1 MTTLDDLF
9 WGNEQ
14 NWTNFLASG
23 AFDGIGFT
31 AVYASDS
38 PVFSLGAGFQGWF
51 YGVLSC
57 GGDPSPDGTT
67 GPAVN
72 DYSNFAG
79 VWGTGTYVTGVAGTS
94 INNCGVYGQTEQDP
108 GSSIPRVIQAGVFG
122 AANTGPGVVGWSTTW
137 NGVEGWAY
145 QGTAVLGVSETGYG
159 VQGASTWQPGVLG
172 ASDNDAG
179 VYGLSDPEQLEGP
192 TVNNPVTTASVV
204 GTSNSRHGVIGTT
217 NEAIAIFGVSTN
229 GWGIVGVTSN
239 PNGYAG
245 AFYGNAM
252 VTGTLTASV
261 KNGVVKFPD
270 GTQRLLHCMESPEH
284 WFEDFGSAK
293 LARGRAVVKFDA
305 DFAKVI
311 RSGDYH
317 VFVTPEG
324 DCRGIY
330 VRRKSANRF
339 EVREVTN
346 GKSSIEFSYRI
357 VGRRKDIKGHRRFA
371 KFDMPVPPPA
381 PRARRPSLTRAAFIA
396 ELEREARARA
406 TPSMRRSD
414 REVAAMPTAR
424 LIPGRRPPAR
434 RR

>member
-1 MTTLDDLF
+1 
-9 WGNEQ
+9 
-14 NWTNFLASG
+14 
-23 AFDGIGFT
+23 
-31 AVYASDS
+31 
-38 PVFSLGAGFQGWF
+38 
-51 YGVLSC
+51 
-57 GGDPSPDGTT
+57 
-67 GPAVN
+67 
-72 DYSNFAG
+72 
-79 VWGTGTYVTGVAGTS
+79 
-94 INNCGVYGQTEQDP
+94 
-108 GSSIPRVIQAGVFG
+108 
-122 AANTGPGVVGWSTTW
+122 
-137 NGVEGWAY
+137 
-145 QGTAVLGVSETGYG
+145 
-159 VQGASTWQPGVLG
+159 VLG

-179 VYGLSDPEQLEGP
+179 VFGLSDPEQLEGP
-192 TVNNPVTTASVV
+192 TVSNPVTTASVV

-293 LARGRAVVKFDA
+293 LARGRTVVKFDA

-317 VFVTPEG
+317 VFVTPER

-339 EVREVTN
+339 EVRELTN
-346 GKSSIEFSYRI
+346 GKSSIAFSYRI

-371 KFDMPVPPPA
+371 KLDTRPPPPTKAAA
-381 PRARRPSLTRAAFIA
+381 PRKLASTRAGLRAFAACLEKKAQERAPRGAEKGRARMRTKRRRPDFLR
-396 ELEREARARA
+396 L
-406 TPSMRRSD
+406 M
-414 REVAAMPTAR
+414 AR
-424 LIPGRRPPAR
+424 LPSRNQKSKSE
-434 RR
+434 